1 MTHTEG
7 KLILCLT
14 IGVIG
19 VTAFVCAANAAG
31 QKNLRGSSTG
41 VSKAAGLCQLVNN
54 GQSEATRPDFID
66 GKLGQG
72 GAALEGSKTTPDG
85 NKILPDYVYDGT
97 DPEEHLVYQA
107 NAQWMAKGTRQGF
120 SVTAVKILGSYQQG
134 SKLKLFARVE
144 NSEYSLCG
152 SRLSDLGGS
161 NMPAAVTF
169 TLGTNGTYQMEKY
182 EVPQDGTFYAPSIR
196 KFCTQ
201 PVTGEVIEGLAEK
214 VIASDSDSEALTRLQ
229 YQHLANHLHRHGISD
244 AVLLDPY
251 NKVAFSLKGYYK

>member
-1 MTHTEG
+1 MTHTKG

-41 VSKAAGLCQLVNN
+41 VSKAAGVSCRDGKN
-54 GQSEATRPDFID
+54 GQSKAARPDSAD
-66 GKLGQG
+66 GKQGQG
-72 GAALEGSKTTPDG
+72 DTIPKGSET
-85 NKILPDYVYDGT
+85 ILPDYVYDGT
-97 DPEEHLVYQA
+97 DPEERLVCVA
-107 NAQWMAKGTRQGF
+107 DAQWMAKGTRQGF

-251 NKVAFSLKGYYK
+251 NKVAFSLKDYYK